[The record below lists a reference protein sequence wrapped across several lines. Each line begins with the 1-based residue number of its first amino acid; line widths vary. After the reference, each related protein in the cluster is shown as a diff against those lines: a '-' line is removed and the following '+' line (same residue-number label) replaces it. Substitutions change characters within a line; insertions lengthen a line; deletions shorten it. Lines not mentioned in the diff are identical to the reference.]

1 MATFVFQVGGG
12 GMTVED
18 LAYLQFAWRGQDWS
32 SPDGVFGGESL
43 KCFSGEGDVYSTG
56 LEGEDTICSSTTTT
70 TTVTP
75 EPVSIVLL
83 GTGLAGLAGVGA
95 RRRKQQLTD

>member
-1 MATFVFQVGGG
+1 
-12 GMTVED
+12 
-18 LAYLQFAWRGQDWS
+18 
-32 SPDGVFGGESL
+32 
-43 KCFSGEGDVYSTG
+43 
-56 LEGEDTICSSTTTT
+56 LEHDPTLCKSI

>member
-1 MATFVFQVGGG
+1 
-12 GMTVED
+12 
-18 LAYLQFAWRGQDWS
+18 L
-32 SPDGVFGGESL
+32 FGGEPL
-43 KCFSGEGDVYSTG
+43 KCFSGDGDVYSTG
-56 LEGEDTICSSTTTT
+56 LEGEDTISSSTTT